1 MWPAEEV
8 AIWGSG
14 LEKDETWMG
23 NSHVWDVKIFWVM
36 EH

>member
-1 MWPAEEV
+1 VRPAEEV

-14 LEKDETWMG
+14 LGKDETWME
-23 NSHVWDVKIFWVM
+23 NSHVWDAKIFSVT